1 MGSEKQISKQTSF
14 SFQEKF
20 LKHITFKMA
29 KSLRS
34 KWKRKMKAEKRVKY
48 GEREEKRLVKM
59 LEAAKELKQQ
69 DGDDKVM
76 EEKVENSEQKPAEDQ
91 MDTSAK
97 SKYSNKSM
105 KDEHGNYPKW
115 MSNRRIQ
122 KQKKKTNATKKPTTA
137 GKVSK
142 KG

>member
-14 SFQEKF
+14 SFQKKF

-34 KWKRKMKAEKRVKY
+34 KWKRKMKAEKRIKY
-48 GEREEKRLVKM
+48 GEREEKRLIKM
-59 LEAAKELKQQ
+59 LEAAKELKEN

-76 EEKVENSEQKPAEDQ
+76 EPTVVESENKEQIPADDENDA

-97 SKYSNKSM
+97 AKYSLKTM
-105 KDEHGNYPKW
+105 KDE
-115 MSNRRIQ
+115 S
-122 KQKKKTNATKKPTTA
+122 
-137 GKVSK
+137 
-142 KG
+142 